1 MSDDLEQ
8 LLRSSGRGGPF
19 RVDVTP
25 ATAEATPGEEVVIM
39 VEISN
44 TDDVIRRVSVAVL
57 GLDAS
62 WVKVEPTSVTLFP
75 EERGMAAV
83 IVKLPTGFPAGRRQA
98 AIEVT
103 DESDLGNPAI
113 VEMAL
118 SIAPRDKVEIR
129 IQPNQIVTG
138 RKASFSSSVVNK
150 GNTTLNISF
159 FGSDPEGVLTCET
172 IPETLT
178 VHPGAEAV
186 VRVEV
191 RGKRPWMGTPQVR
204 PLTIE
209 ARANNTLTDRPDDAA
224 EFGATDQAMGT
235 VVQRPWLS
243 RGIIS
248 MLGLLLAAAV
258 FGAVFTVSLGR
269 VAKVA
274 KSGEELLKK
283 SLAKDG
289 AGDHLAPVGI
299 GGTVTSATGS
309 GLDGVAVELF
319 DTAKGPL
326 LPTRSTV
333 TDPTGVFLFASLPA
347 GTFKLKVVGAGF
359 GELWYPKGATF
370 DGAEDLVI
378 EPAKGIEG
386 LAVHL
391 AGLPAE
397 MVGVVIGPD
406 VAGAIV
412 SVRVPSGALP
422 ASGGGASA
430 VVKQFPVDAAG
441 IFDIVDLPTPATYE
455 ISATKPGMT
464 SEARVIGLAPG
475 QKVDKISLLLRL
487 GDGIVSGQVLDRTGQ
502 PVSGAK
508 IVVSDGS
515 LSRDTISL
523 SGPTT
528 AAGEPTTAG
537 TFELRNLQTPSTQSL
552 TVTARGYF
560 PESQTLKL
568 DKQQSLTGLRVVLV
582 ASEGSLGGHVTGPS
596 GLPLGNVLVTAVGS
610 TGTVTTSSLTSGDIG
625 SWLLTN
631 LTLPG
636 AYTVTFSGQGLA
648 SQTMALSLTLD
659 AANKLDADVKLSAS
673 VASVRGLIRELGTA
687 DPSTCNPDDV
697 VVNDCPGHL
706 AGVTVKIASSG
717 ANRQTLS
724 ADISTGAYRFDGLP
738 PGAYTVSFSRIGS
751 TPQTLF
757 VELAAGDSKSLAD
770 ILLEPQARIIGTLTS
785 TSLPAANVGVKVYRI
800 GDYPNTV
807 AFSTVSDAN
816 GQYQVIGLDA
826 PETYVIEF
834 QVPAGGPVQSSTRVF
849 LRPGEVG
856 NGDASL

>member
-25 ATAEATPGEEVVIM
+25 ATAEATPGEEVLIM

-44 TDDVIRRVSVAVL
+44 TDAVIRRVGVAVL

-62 WVKVEPTSVTLFP
+62 WVKVEPASVTLFP
-75 EERGMAAV
+75 EERGLAAV

-103 DESDLGNPAI
+103 DESDPGNPAI

-129 IQPNQIVTG
+129 MQPNQIVTG
-138 RKASFSSSVVNK
+138 RKASFSASVVNK
-150 GNTTLNISF
+150 GNTTLNVSF
-159 FGSDPEGVLTCET
+159 FGSDPEGILTCET

-191 RGKRPWMGTPQVR
+191 RGKRPWLGTPQVR

-209 ARANNTLTDRPDDAA
+209 ARANNTLADRPDDAA
-224 EFGATDQAMGT
+224 EFGTTDQVMGT

-248 MLGLLLAAAV
+248 MIGLLLAAAV
-258 FGAVFTVSLGR
+258 FGAVFTVSLGK

-289 AGDHLAPVGI
+289 AGQHLPPVGI
-299 GGTVTSATGS
+299 GGAVTSATGS

-333 TDPTGVFLFASLPA
+333 TDPKGAFLFASLPA
-347 GTFKLKVVGAGF
+347 GTFKLKVTGAGF

-386 LAVHL
+386 LAVQL

-422 ASGGGASA
+422 AAGGGASA

-441 IFDIVDLPTPATYE
+441 IFDIADLPTPATYE

-464 SEARVIGLAPG
+464 SEPRVISLAPG

-487 GDGIVSGQVLDRTGQ
+487 GDGIVSGQVFDRAGQ
-502 PVSGAK
+502 PVPGAK
-508 IVVSDGS
+508 VVVTDGV
-515 LSRDTISL
+515 LARETISL
-523 SGPTT
+523 SGPTV
-528 AAGEPTTAG
+528 ASGEPTTAG

-552 TVTARGYF
+552 TITARGYF
-560 PESQTLKL
+560 AESQTLKL
-568 DKQQSLTGLRVVLV
+568 DKQQSLTGLRVILV

-596 GLPLGNVLVTAVGS
+596 GLPLGNVAVTAVAS
-610 TGTVTTSSLTSGDIG
+610 TGTVTTSSLTSGDVG

-631 LTLPG
+631 LALPG

-648 SQTMALSLTLD
+648 SQTMALGLTLD

-673 VASVRGLIRELGTA
+673 VASVRGLIRELGTT
-687 DPSTCNPDDV
+687 DPSSCNPDDV

-757 VELAAGDSKSLAD
+757 VELAAGDATSLAD
-770 ILLEPQARIIGTLTS
+770 ILLEPQARIVGTLTS
-785 TSLPAANVGVKVYRI
+785 NSLPAANVGVKVYRI

-816 GQYQVIGLDA
+816 GHYQVIGLDA

>member
-8 LLRSSGRGGPF
+8 LLRTSGRGGPF

-25 ATAEATPGEEVVIM
+25 ATADAIPGEDVVIM

-44 TDDVIRRVSVAVL
+44 TDDVIRQVSVAVL

-62 WVKVEPTSVTLFP
+62 WVTIEPATVTLFP

-83 IVKLPTGFPAGRRQA
+83 IVRLPSGFPAGRRQA
-98 AIEVT
+98 AIEIT
-103 DESDLGNPAI
+103 DESDPGNPAI

-118 SIAPRDKVEIR
+118 SIAPRDKVEIYL
-129 IQPNQIVTG
+129 QPSQIITG

-150 GNTTLNISF
+150 GNTTLTVSF
-159 FGSDPEGVLTCET
+159 VGSDPEGILTCET
-172 IPETLT
+172 IPETIT
-178 VHPGAEAV
+178 IHPGGEAV
-186 VRVEV
+186 VRIEV
-191 RGKRPWMGTPQVR
+191 KGKRPWLGTPQVR
-204 PLTIE
+204 PITIE
-209 ARANNTLTDRPDDAA
+209 ARANNTLADRPDDAE
-224 EFGATDQAMGT
+224 EFGATDQVMGT

-258 FGAVFTVSLGR
+258 FGAVFTVSLGK

-283 SLAKDG
+283 SLAKDA
-289 AGDHLAPVGI
+289 AGEHLPPVGI
-299 GGTVTSATGS
+299 GGSVTSATGA

-333 TDPTGVFLFASLPA
+333 TDPAGVFAFGSLPA

-359 GELWYPKGATF
+359 GEIWYPKGATF

-378 EPAKGIEG
+378 EPAKGIDG
-386 LAVHL
+386 LKVLL

-397 MVGVVIGPD
+397 MVGVVIGQD

-412 SVRVPSGALP
+412 TVRVPAGALP
-422 ASGGGASA
+422 AGAGA
-430 VVKQFPVDAAG
+430 ATAIVKAFPVDAAG
-441 IFDIVDLPTPATYE
+441 IFDIADLPTPATYE

-464 SEARVIGLAPG
+464 SESRVMSLAPG
-475 QKVDKISLLLRL
+475 QKADKISLLLRP
-487 GDGIVSGQVLDRTGQ
+487 GDGIVSGQVIDRSGA
-502 PVSGAK
+502 PVPGAK
-508 IVVSDGS
+508 IVITDGALAS
-515 LSRDTISL
+515 ETLSL
-523 SGPTT
+523 SGPAV
-528 AAGEPTTAG
+528 AAGQPTTAG

-552 TVTARGYF
+552 TVTANGYF
-560 PESQTLKL
+560 AESQTLKL

-582 ASEGSLGGHVTGPS
+582 SSEGSLGGHVTGPT
-596 GLPLGNVLVTAVGS
+596 GVPIGNVLVTAVGA
-610 TGTVTTSSLTSGDIG
+610 TGTLTTSSLTGGDVG

-631 LTLPG
+631 LVIPG
-636 AYTVTFSGQGLA
+636 AYTVTFSGDGLA
-648 SQTMALSLTLD
+648 SQTMALSLTVD
-659 AANKLDADVKLSAS
+659 AANKLNADVKLSAS
-673 VASVRGLIRELGTA
+673 VASVRGLIRELGTT
-687 DPSTCNPDDV
+687 DPATCNPDDV
-697 VVNDCPGHL
+697 IVNDCPGHL
-706 AGVTVKIASSG
+706 AGVTVKIASS
-717 ANRQTLS
+717 ATNRQTLS

-738 PGAYTVSFSRIGS
+738 PGAYTVSFSRVGS

-770 ILLEPQARIIGTLTS
+770 ILLEPQARIVGTLTAN
-785 TSLPAANVGVKVYRI
+785 SLPAANVGVKVYRI
-800 GDYPNTV
+800 GDYPNVV

-816 GQYQVIGLDA
+816 GHYQVIGLDA

-849 LRPGEVG
+849 LRPGEIG